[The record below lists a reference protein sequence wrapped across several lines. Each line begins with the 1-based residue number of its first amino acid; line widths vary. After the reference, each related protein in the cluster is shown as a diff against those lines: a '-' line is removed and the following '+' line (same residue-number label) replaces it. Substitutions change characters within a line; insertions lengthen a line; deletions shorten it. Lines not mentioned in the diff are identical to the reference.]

1 MRSQKATLELGQ
13 ETTQL
18 ALNYVAGTRGAP
30 EALVHSALPAIRYP
44 LSAIRY
50 VLCAMSVNDGRRWLP
65 WRAEDDGAVLAA
77 YTANFV

>member
-30 EALVHSALPAIRYP
+30 EAVKVH
-44 LSAIRY
+44 
-50 VLCAMSVNDGRRWLP
+50 
-65 WRAEDDGAVLAA
+65 
-77 YTANFV
+77 